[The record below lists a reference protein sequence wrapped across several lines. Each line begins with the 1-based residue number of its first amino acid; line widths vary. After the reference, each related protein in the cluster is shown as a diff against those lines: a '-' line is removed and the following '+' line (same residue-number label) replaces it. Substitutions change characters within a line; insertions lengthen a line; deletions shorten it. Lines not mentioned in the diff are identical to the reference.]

1 MKRLKYLIG
10 ILLIAATTASAAPI
24 TVKATMD
31 STTLL
36 IGEQRKIHLEVEQPK
51 IISVIFPDFQKNN
64 IL

>member
-36 IGEQRKIHLEVEQPK
+36 IGEQR
-51 IISVIFPDFQKNN
+51 
-64 IL
+64 